1 MTAASFGDACCGKI
15 TVMPSLDIR
24 DHEQLFVFEGLKASF
39 EESTLSVQPRGAMRT
54 WCEVEGI
61 PIVVNPL
68 DSSMYFV
75 DPQTDDQ
82 RFAVRMRWL

>member
-1 MTAASFGDACCGKI
+1 MTAFNFQHARGKI
-15 TVMPSLDIR
+15 SVAPSLDAR
-24 DHEQLFVFEGLKASF
+24 DSEQLYVFEDLKATF
-39 EESTLSVQPRGAMRT
+39 EESTLSLQPSGTMRA
-54 WCEVEGI
+54 WCEAEGI

-68 DSSMYFV
+68 DSSMFFV

>member
-1 MTAASFGDACCGKI
+1 MTNFNFENARGKI
-15 TVMPSLDIR
+15 SVYPSLDVC
-24 DHEQLFVFEGLKASF
+24 DHDQLYVFEDLMASF

-54 WCEVEGI
+54 WCEAEGI

-68 DSSMYFV
+68 DSSMFFV

-82 RFAVRMRWL
+82 RFAIRMRWL